1 MCKKLTPQKQHR
13 PRASSHTSTHCC
25 SDTEGRSTSTR
36 ETKLLDSTGNKP
48 VIMKDTPTQLRPKTD
63 RGSKRLDGTSATG
76 YLGVQVRMPVRD
88 LLRKLRLSKGFDPSE
103 IQRYPGERKRVTT
116 SGTRKKRQNQLPS
129 EALEDLAI
137 IVEVL
142 EEDLKANKLCRCIGE
157 FFPSPYFPH
166 SIGQQLG
173 ETLPSCL
180 LKSIVPGSGPVLQR
194 KVFLTLCLFSDR
206 EMQTT
211 FTSSSQTPLP
221 SPGGHPGSSGDEAED
236 LSPHHMVIFTHND
249 TEYKGHSSQEFVIQ
263 SNSSPCYWDSLQDQA
278 RDPHGYAATQWSW
291 ETQPFFQLQ
300 PPREENLLR
309 SVSDLELPEFQK
321 GGGILLHNVVS
332 QRRRCLASSIGQQI
346 ASVNWLDVKDARGQT
361 QEDPHSPPWNLN
373 NSTPCPPPQT
383 ALHLAAQRNQHLLLS
398 DLILLGADVNVRDG
412 LGRTCLHLSAEKGNF
427 RTLEVLRNFM
437 NSGVHINVKA
447 KDMNGNSALHCAVE
461 ALHVVDWELEFCT
474 DIRRVEVLTL
484 QKEHLKETM
493 KCLLQMEEL
502 HHTQTCRNKVIDGE
516 GNLNIYNDVARS
528 AVQNVGQGHKV
539 QVGWASP
546 VYGNTLSMW

>member
-142 EEDLKANKLCRCIGE
+142 EEDLKANKLC
-157 FFPSPYFPH
+157 
-166 SIGQQLG
+166 
-173 ETLPSCL
+173 
-180 LKSIVPGSGPVLQR
+180 
-194 KVFLTLCLFSDR
+194 R

>member
-1 MCKKLTPQKQHR
+1 M
-13 PRASSHTSTHCC
+13 
-25 SDTEGRSTSTR
+25 
-36 ETKLLDSTGNKP
+36 NKP
-48 VIMKDTPTQLRPKTD
+48 AIMRDTPTQLRPKTN
-63 RGSKRLDGTSATG
+63 RGSKRLDGTG

-88 LLRKLRLSKGFDPSE
+88 LLRKLRLSKGLDPSE
-103 IQRYPGERKRVTT
+103 IKRYPGTEQNASGERKRVTT

-180 LKSIVPGSGPVLQR
+180 LKSIVPRSGPVLQR
-194 KVFLTLCLFSDR
+194 QVFLTLCLFSDR

-211 FTSSSQTPLP
+211 FTPSSQTPLP
-221 SPGGHPGSSGDEAED
+221 SPGGHTGSSGDEAED
-236 LSPHHMVIFTHND
+236 LSSHHMVIFTHTNA
-249 TEYKGHSSQEFVIQ
+249 EYKGHSSEEFVIQ
-263 SNSSPCYWDSLQDQA
+263 SKSSPCFWEGLQDQA
-278 RDPHGYAATQWSW
+278 RDPHGYAATQCSW
-291 ETQPFFQLQ
+291 ETHPFFQLQ
-300 PPREENLLR
+300 QPRGKNLLR
-309 SVSDLELPEFQK
+309 SVSDQDLTEFQK

-332 QRRRCLASSIGQQI
+332 QGQRCLASSIGQQV
-346 ASVNWLDVKDARGQT
+346 ASVNRLDVKDAAGK
-361 QEDPHSPPWNLN
+361 
-373 NSTPCPPPQT
+373 T

-412 LGRTCLHLSAEKGNF
+412 HGRTCLHLSAEKGNF

-447 KDMNGNSALHCAVE
+447 KDMNGNSALHCAAE
-461 ALHVVDWELEFCT
+461 ALHVVDWELQFCT
-474 DIRRVEVLTL
+474 DARRVEVLTL

-493 KCLLQMEEL
+493 KGLLQMEEL
-502 HHTQTCRNKVIDGE
+502 HHMQTYRSKVIDGE
-516 GNLNIYNDVARS
+516 GNPNIYNDVARS
-528 AVQNVGQGHKV
+528 AVQNVGQDDKG
-539 QVGWASP
+539 QVGWGSP
-546 VYGNTLSMW
+546 VYGHALSMW